1 MAVIMMMVMTIII
14 FVITTLRK
22 LETILKPC
30 TLSPAGGYLGR
41 VGCQKPCCRRDDD
54 DDDDDG
60 DNEDE
65 DNAQDG
71 ETMPALS
78 SRWGHLGRG
87 AAGQVGKRWR
97 DDEQYNTNT

>member
-1 MAVIMMMVMTIII
+1 M
-14 FVITTLRK
+14 RK

-41 VGCQKPCCRRDDD
+41 VGCQKPWCQRDDD
-54 DDDDDG
+54 DNDGEDENEEDEDEDDK
-60 DNEDE
+60 DE

-78 SRWGHLGRG
+78 SRWGHLGTW
-87 AAGQVGKRWR
+87 AGGPRAR
-97 DDEQYNTNT
+97 